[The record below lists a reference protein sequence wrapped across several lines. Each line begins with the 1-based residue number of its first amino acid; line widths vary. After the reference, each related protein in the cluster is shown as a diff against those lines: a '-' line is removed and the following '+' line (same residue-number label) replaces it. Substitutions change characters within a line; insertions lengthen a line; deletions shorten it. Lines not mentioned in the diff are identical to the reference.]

1 MSLAEDDDSY
11 TSLKSLMVIN
21 LIRSCVSCRI
31 KAMFENVQVE
41 QMVEEE
47 ADYIPT
53 EEEKEDTMQRM
64 PTVSVKLALHPN

>member
-1 MSLAEDDDSY
+1 MALAEEDDSF

-21 LIRSCVSCRI
+21 LLRSCVSCRI

-41 QMVEEE
+41 QNVEEE

-64 PTVSVKLALHPN
+64 PTVSVKLALRPN